1 MAILDR
7 LRRVWTVF
15 SNNELV
21 VTNNDLGPS
30 SSRRTDRTYG
40 RSYVNDKS
48 IVTSVYNRIALDVSG
63 VLIKHITLDE
73 KGRYKADATSKMN
86 DCFTLESNLDQA
98 PSAFRQDIAM
108 TLFDKGSAAIVPIIH
123 DRDMLG
129 LQITDV
135 SLMRVGDIVQYYSKH
150 VRISVWDQDQG
161 KRREITLPKRF
172 VAIVENPLAA
182 VMNEPNST
190 MQRLIAK
197 LGLLDTVDGAL
208 SSGKLDII
216 IQLPYVVKSEARKQQ
231 ANQRREDI
239 ELQLTG
245 SKYGIAYADA
255 TEKITQLNRPAEN
268 NLLKQV
274 EYLVEMLY
282 GQLGITPDVMN
293 GTADESAMINYHER
307 TIYPIVKAIV
317 EAMRRS
323 FLGKDGIRR
332 KEDIRYFREPFK
344 FVPLSQIAEIV
355 DKFKRNEVM
364 TTNEIRN
371 ALGLPPS
378 EEETADKLANPNM
391 PQPTS
396 PPSTSGVQNSE
407 RNSQNES

>member
-1 MAILDR
+1 MDR
-7 LRRVWTVF
+7 
-15 SNNELV
+15 S
-21 VTNNDLGPS
+21 
-30 SSRRTDRTYG
+30 YG

-73 KGRYKADATSKMN
+73 KGRYKADAPSKMN

-108 TLFDKGSAAIVPIIH
+108 TLFDKGSAAIVPVLH
-123 DRDMLG
+123 ERDMLG

-135 SLMRVGDIVQYYSKH
+135 SLMRVGDIVQYYPKH
-150 VRISVWDQDQG
+150 VRVSVWDQNEG
-161 KRREITLPKRF
+161 KRREVTLPKRF

>member
-7 LRRVWTVF
+7 LRRVWSVF
-15 SNNELV
+15 STNELV

-30 SSRRTDRTYG
+30 TSRRTDRSYG
-40 RSYVNDKS
+40 RAFVNDKS

-73 KGRYKADATSKMN
+73 KGRYKADAESKMN
-86 DCFTLESNLDQA
+86 DCFTLEANLDQA

-108 TLFDKGSAAIVPIIH
+108 TMFDNGTAAIVPIIH
-123 DRDMLG
+123 ERDTLG
-129 LQITDV
+129 LNITDV
-135 SLMRVGDIVQYYSKH
+135 SQMRVGDIIQYYPRH
-150 VRISVWDQDQG
+150 VRVRVWNEDLGQRQ
-161 KRREITLPKRF
+161 EITLPKRF
-172 VAIVENPLAA
+172 VAIVENPLSA

-190 MQRLIAK
+190 MQRLISK

-282 GQLGITPDVMN
+282 GQLGITPEVMN
-293 GTADESAMINYHER
+293 GTADEAAMINYHER

-323 FLGKDGIRR
+323 FLGKEGLRQ
-332 KEDIRYFREPFK
+332 KKDIRYFREPFK

-364 TTNEIRN
+364 STNEIRN

-378 EEETADKLANPNM
+378 EEPTADKLANPNM
-391 PQPTS
+391 PQPQD